1 MRLVNKLKNMIPIAK
16 GFHNKILSE
25 VNEQYAWD
33 HPVINIVPEH
43 IEEFSDH
50 LLINGFI
57 RCESL
62 LIGVPPVGDNTDGYN
77 RKIPYN
83 IMDRL
88 LELDTGDCCVAY
100 SHQIKPGGVMES
112 KEQLQNAITTNLA
125 NQLSIEKE
133 VKASGGTNAIQL
145 EHKYT
150 AIDLEENFATIH
162 KRDQNMYHSLFI
174 VSIFGTDEKQIRG
187 IKSKITT
194 RIRSFSILYQNP
206 IDMQLLTYL
215 ASLGFVPV
223 NDMDYWNT
231 QMFSRMVA
239 ALLPLRTQNQ
249 KSDQEGLY
257 FGDNVKTNVP
267 VIINLKKMAAQHMMI
282 LGATGGGKSVALLT
296 WLMRAHDI
304 LGKRVIFMT
313 DKEDKNTD
321 YINVARTYLN
331 RGTNINIGTSDDMS
345 KINLLQ
351 IFYDPDHIKSM
362 NDAIRFYNR
371 HKGLL
376 IKVFDIWKKDGLS
389 SRQESLLDAC
399 LDELYESFGIFRHDF
414 STWNPEKWPL
424 PDDLR
429 AIFKRYSDKDDP
441 SGAALYDMTYSI
453 SGKGEL
459 SYLNNQSNIDLSA
472 DFMII
477 NLSNVPDTFKK
488 PMNIFVMGILGLRFR
503 SDYKQETII
512 AVDEA
517 GNIMKDPMITSYLLK
532 LAIQSRSMGVAFWL
546 ATQQPEDLIKAG
558 VDAEFKTNIH
568 MKALLGNGLDS
579 ANVGY
584 VKTFFNLSNSQ
595 SELLQSCSVGEL
607 LLFETDRMHH
617 IKVNLVPFE
626 RAGILG
632 DKPTEKTTTDGV
644 SYLDLKVRNLSNKYG
659 IYFPNWTLG
668 EPDNI
673 LEMYGYEVRQVQEP
687 IGRGRTKVWL
697 DSSLINSD
705 DRIHTQTID
714 HYATVLRIAGWFAL
728 NDIPVEVNNFEDVDI
743 VAKYQDK
750 TYAFEYERP
759 GSHTIEQLKDKLIRA
774 EKQYGIV
781 FFICTGQN
789 KELLQK
795 TFGEATV
802 IPRGTQLLDF
812 LENTFTP
819 K

>member
-1 MRLVNKLKNMIPIAK
+1 MFNKLKCLWPAAK

-25 VNEQYAWD
+25 VDEQYAWD
-33 HPVINIVPEH
+33 HPVMNIVPEH

-50 LLINGFI
+50 IMINGEI
-57 RCESL
+57 RCESI

-83 IMDRL
+83 VMDRL
-88 LELDTGDCCVAY
+88 LELDTGNCCVSY
-100 SHQIKPGGVMES
+100 SHLIKPGGVMES
-112 KEQLQNAITTNLA
+112 KEQLQNAITTNLV
-125 NQLSIEKE
+125 NQLSIENE
-133 VKASGGTNAIQL
+133 VKASGGTNATQM

-162 KRDQNMYHSLFI
+162 RRDQNMFHSLFI
-174 VSIFGTDEKQIRG
+174 VSIFGRDEKSIRMV
-187 IKSKITT
+187 KSIITT
-194 RIRSFSILYQNP
+194 RIRSLSILYQNP
-206 IDMQLLTYL
+206 IDMQLLTYF
-215 ASLGFVPV
+215 ASLGFIPV
-223 NDMDYWNT
+223 KDMDYWNT

-249 KSDQEGLY
+249 KSDHDGLY

-267 VIINLKKMAAQHMMI
+267 VVVNLKKLAAQHMMI

-304 LGKRVIFMT
+304 MNKRVIFMT
-313 DKEDKNTD
+313 DKEDKDTD
-321 YINVARTYLN
+321 YINVASTYLN
-331 RGTNINIGTSDDMS
+331 KGTLINIGTSENNS
-345 KINLLQ
+345 KVNILQ
-351 IFYDPDHIKSM
+351 IFYDPEHIKTP
-362 NDAIRFYNR
+362 NDAIRFYNL
-371 HKGLL
+371 HKGL
-376 IKVFDIWKKDGLS
+376 IKQVFNEWKKDGLS

-399 LDELYESFGIFRHDF
+399 LDELYESFGIYRHDF

-429 AIFKRYSDKDDP
+429 NIFKRYNDMDDP

-453 SGKGEL
+453 SKKGEL
-459 SYLNNQSNIDLSA
+459 EYLNNQSTIDLSA

-477 NLSNVPDTFKK
+477 NLTNVPDTFKN

-503 SDYKQETII
+503 ADYKQETII

-517 GNIMKDPMITSYLLK
+517 GNIMKNPKITSYLLK

-558 VDAEFKTNIH
+558 VDAEFKTNIFLR
-568 MKALLGNGLDS
+568 ALLGNGMNS
-579 ANVGY
+579 ANVEY
-584 VKTFFNLSNSQ
+584 VQQFFKLSNSQ
-595 SELLQSCSVGEL
+595 VELLQSCSVGEL

-626 RAGILG
+626 RTGILG
-632 DKPTEKTTTDGV
+632 AKTPQKTITDGV
-644 SYLDLKVRNLSNKYG
+644 SYLDLKVRGLANKYG
-659 IYFPNWTLG
+659 IYFPNWIYG
-668 EPDNI
+668 KPDQT
-673 LEMYGYEVRQVQEP
+673 LEMYGYELRQVQEP
-687 IGRGRTKVWL
+687 IGRGRTKVWI
-697 DSSLINSD
+697 DSSLINSS
-705 DRIHTQTID
+705 DRIHSQTID
-714 HYATVLRIAGWFAL
+714 HYATVLRIAGWFAQ
-728 NDIPVEVNNFEDVDI
+728 NDITVEVNNFEDVDI
-743 VAKYQDK
+743 VAEYNGKK
-750 TYAFEYERP
+750 YAFEYERP
-759 GSHTIEQLKDKLIRA
+759 GSHTIEQLKEKLIRA

-781 FFICTGQN
+781 FFVCTGQN
-789 KELLQK
+789 KELLQS

-812 LENTFTP
+812 LENTFSP